1 MKKLVFYIFIF
12 IGLSGSAQSL
22 YFPPLLGKTWDTLSP
37 AGLGWCV
44 SKTDS
49 LYNYLGSK
57 NTKGFLVLKDGKIV
71 LEKYFGSFTQDSF
84 WYWASAGKTM
94 SAVMVGVAQQKKL
107 LSIEDTSS
115 KFLGKG
121 WTNEPALKE
130 DQIKVRNQLTMTT
143 GLDDNGINKDCTFDS
158 CLEYK
163 ADAGA
168 RWAYHNAPYTLLDK
182 VIEVASG
189 QTWQQFFNAEIRN
202 KTAINGLWIKAEF
215 NNVLY
220 SNARSMARFG
230 LLLLNKGKWDQTNVL
245 TDTAYFR
252 QMTNSSQNINPGY
265 GYLTWLNGSDKFMA
279 PGSQLVFPGMLSPNA
294 PKDMFAAMGKN
305 GQLINVVPSMNLV
318 MLRIGDAPGDNG
330 EVPISFN
337 NEIWF
342 YLNKVICTASNF
354 LSEPIEDVKVSI
366 YPNPAKTSFEINGL
380 LARDIL
386 EIGVYDLQGKQQLSS
401 INSLEV
407 DISNL
412 PSAFYLVKIR
422 TNRGILVKK
431 IVKNL

>member
-1 MKKLVFYIFIF
+1 
-12 IGLSGSAQSL
+12 
-22 YFPPLLGKTWDTLSP
+22 
-37 AGLGWCV
+37 
-44 SKTDS
+44 
-49 LYNYLGSK
+49 
-57 NTKGFLVLKDGKIV
+57 
-71 LEKYFGSFTQDSF
+71 
-84 WYWASAGKTM
+84 
-94 SAVMVGVAQQKKL
+94 
-107 LSIEDTSS
+107 
-115 KFLGKG
+115 
-121 WTNEPALKE
+121 
-130 DQIKVRNQLTMTT
+130 MTT

-158 CLEYK
+158 CLVYK

-182 VIEVASG
+182 VVETASG

-202 KTAINGLWIKAEF
+202 KTAINGLWVKAEF

-230 LLLLNKGKWDQTNVL
+230 LLLLNKGKWDQTDIL
-245 TDTAYFR
+245 ADTSYFR
-252 QMTNSSQNINPGY
+252 KMTNSSQSINPGY
-265 GYLTWLNGSDKFMA
+265 GYLTWLNGTEKFMA
-279 PGSQLVFPGMLSPNA
+279 PGSQIVFPGMLSPNA
-294 PKDMFAAMGKN
+294 PADMYAAMGKN

-337 NEIWF
+337 NEIWL
-342 YLNKVICTASNF
+342 YLNKVICNGSNF

-366 YPNPAKTSFEINGL
+366 YPNPAQTSFEINGL
-380 LARDIL
+380 LARDIM
-386 EIGVYDLQGKQQLSS
+386 EIGVYDLHGKQQLSS
-401 INSLEV
+401 TNILEV

-412 PSAFYLVKIR
+412 PPAFYLVKIR